1 MSKLIK
7 ILRFYVSCFVNGLL
21 VIFGEIVARVSKQ
34 KKTDP
39 INRRQISKHNLLT
52 LKFFHVHIS
61 STIPGPA
68 SSEGKRLPLNLLL
81 Q

>member
-39 INRRQISKHNLLT
+39 INRCQFSKHNLKT
-52 LKFFHVHIS
+52 LINIFHKYVKLC
-61 STIPGPA
+61 IPGPA
-68 SSEGKRLPLNLLL
+68 SSDAAFAS
-81 Q
+81 